1 MIKILIT
8 GACAVTARSIA
19 RGLKID
25 NPNEIYLIG
34 IDIFENNF
42 AVFENVYDEFYKV
55 PKFADILYPHKI
67 KEIIKK
73 RKIDV
78 ALIVPEKEVKI
89 WSKLKFNIKYLV
101 PSSKFINCVAD
112 KFDLYSNLSKT
123 KFIPKSIF
131 IKKHELDKIE
141 YNNIKFPAWV
151 RPCHFGVTSGL
162 GAKKVNNKN
171 DLIKWIRLKSNFNE
185 WQIAEFI
192 KGKNIAVNLLIKKN
206 RVLNFGMYER
216 LEYFAS
222 NLIDNK
228 ISGNI
233 SKGKIFTNKNLLNN
247 LKKILKIIAVKN
259 NLVIDGL
266 ITVDLILPSTNIPKL
281 TEINIRPTAP
291 VEAYSHINNKILI
304 NWVEA
309 ALGRA
314 LSPSQ
319 DIIPKDTYILRDID
333 GKLKVIDNMKKKLKL
348 LISNITN

>member
-8 GACAVTARSIA
+8 SACAVTSRSIA

-42 AVFENVYDEFYKV
+42 AVFENLYDEFYKV
-55 PKFADILYPHKI
+55 PKFTNIHYPQKV

-89 WSKLKFNIKYLV
+89 WSKLKFNIKCLI
-101 PSSKFINCVAD
+101 PSSKFINHAAG
-112 KFDLYSNLSKT
+112 KSDLYRNLSKT
-123 KFIPKSIF
+123 KFMPKSIF
-131 IKKHELDKIE
+131 VKKHELDKIE
-141 YNNIKFPAWV
+141 YSNIRFPAWV
-151 RPCHFGVTSGL
+151 RPCHFGVTSGFD
-162 GAKKVNNKN
+162 AKKINNKN
-171 DLIKWIRLKSNFNE
+171 DLIKHIKKKSNYNE

-206 RVLNFGMYER
+206 RVLNYGMYER
-216 LEYFAS
+216 IEYFAS
-222 NLIDNK
+222 NLIESK

-233 SKGKIFTNKNLLNN
+233 SKGKIFTNKNLLIN
-247 LKKILKIIAVKN
+247 LKKILKILAVKN
-259 NLVIDGL
+259 NLVIEGL
-266 ITVDLILPSTNIPKL
+266 ITVDLILPNSNIPKL

-291 VEAYSHINNKILI
+291 IEAYSHINNKILI

-309 ALGRA
+309 ALGKT

-319 DIIPKDTYILRDID
+319 YAIPKDTYILRDID
-333 GKLKVIDNMKKKLKL
+333 GKLQVIDNMKKKLKL
-348 LISNITN
+348 LINNK